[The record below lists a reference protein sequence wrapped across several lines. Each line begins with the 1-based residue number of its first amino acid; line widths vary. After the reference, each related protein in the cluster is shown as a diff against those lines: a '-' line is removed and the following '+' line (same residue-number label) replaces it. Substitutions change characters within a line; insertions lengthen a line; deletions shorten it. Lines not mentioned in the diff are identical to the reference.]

1 MKEQNKNGHDEE
13 LDEATPKGTGFS
25 SSEGHSR
32 AHARV
37 GGFGSLRRLCFAAI
51 LAAMSLVLGKFLQIP
66 HPFQEF
72 IRISFENLPVLL
84 AGLSMGPVVGA
95 LVGAV
100 ADLLGCVL
108 YGYSINPIVTLGAAS
123 VGLVSGFL
131 ARYVVKK
138 SLLAKVTVSVSLAH
152 LVGSVFIKSAGLAA
166 WYLAKYELGYLEFLG
181 WRCLNYLI
189 VGTAE
194 CVLLYLLLHNRAF
207 AKQIKEMCKYDV

>member
-13 LDEATPKGTGFS
+13 LDEATPKGMGVS

-152 LVGSVFIKSAGLAA
+152 LVGSVFVKSAGLAA

-207 AKQIKEMCKYDV
+207 AKQIKEMCKI

>member
-1 MKEQNKNGHDEE
+1 MEKQNKSEQGEGKAQG
-13 LDEATPKGTGFS
+13 LPQEADILT
-25 SSEGHSR
+25 SE
-32 AHARV
+32 ARSCGKTRV
-37 GGFGSLRRLCFAAI
+37 RGFGSLRRLCFAAI

-84 AGLSMGPVVGA
+84 AGISMGPIVGA
-95 LVGAV
+95 LVGTV

-138 SLLAKVTVSVSLAH
+138 SLLAKVAVSVSLAH
-152 LVGSVFIKSAGLAA
+152 LVGSVLIKSAGLAA
-166 WYLAKYELGYLEFLG
+166 WYLAKYEFGYLEFLG
-181 WRCLNYLI
+181 WRFLNYVI
-189 VGTAE
+189 VGVAE
-194 CVLLYLLLHNRAF
+194 CLVLYLLLRNRAF
-207 AKQIKEMCKYDV
+207 AKQIKEMCKI

>member
-1 MKEQNKNGHDEE
+1 MEKQNKNGQVEE
-13 LDEATPKGTGFS
+13 KEQAMSQETDISA
-25 SSEGHSR
+25 SEVRSR
-32 AHARV
+32 GKARV

-84 AGLSMGPVVGA
+84 AGVSMGPIVGA
-95 LVGAV
+95 FVGAV

-138 SLLAKVTVSVSLAH
+138 SLLAKVMVSVSLAH
-152 LVGSVFIKSAGLAA
+152 LVGSVLIKSAGLAA
-166 WYLAKYELGYLEFLG
+166 WYLAKYEFGYLEFLG
-181 WRCLNYLI
+181 WRFLNYI
-189 VGTAE
+189 IIGVAE
-194 CVLLYLLLHNRAF
+194 CLVLYLLLRNRAF
-207 AKQIKEMCKYDV
+207 AKQIKEMCKI

>member
-1 MKEQNKNGHDEE
+1 MKKQNK
-13 LDEATPKGTGFS
+13 
-25 SSEGHSR
+25 SEQGEGKAQAMPQNEDVSVSEVR
-32 AHARV
+32 SCGKTRV
-37 GGFGSLRRLCFAAI
+37 RGFGSLRRLCFAAI

-84 AGLSMGPVVGA
+84 AGISMGPIVGA

-123 VGLVSGFL
+123 VGLISGFL

-138 SLLAKVTVSVSLAH
+138 SLLAQVTVSVSLAH
-152 LVGSVFIKSAGLAA
+152 LVGSVLIKSAGLAA
-166 WYLAKYELGYLEFLG
+166 WYLAKYEFGYLEFLG
-181 WRCLNYLI
+181 WRFLNYVI
-189 VGTAE
+189 VGVAE
-194 CVLLYLLLHNRAF
+194 CLLLYLLLRNRAF
-207 AKQIKEMCKYDV
+207 AKQIKEMCKI

>member
-1 MKEQNKNGHDEE
+1 MKKQNKSEQGEGKAQAMPQNEDVSVS
-13 LDEATPKGTGFS
+13 EARSCGKT
-25 SSEGHSR
+25 
-32 AHARV
+32 RV
-37 GGFGSLRRLCFAAI
+37 RGFGSLRRLCFAAI

-84 AGLSMGPVVGA
+84 AGISMGPIVGA

-123 VGLVSGFL
+123 VGLISGFL

-138 SLLAKVTVSVSLAH
+138 SLLAQVTVSVSLSH
-152 LVGSVFIKSAGLAA
+152 LVGSVLIKSAGLAA
-166 WYLAKYELGYLEFLG
+166 WYLAKYEFGYLEFLG
-181 WRCLNYLI
+181 WRFLNYVI
-189 VGTAE
+189 VGVAE
-194 CVLLYLLLHNRAF
+194 CLVLYLLLRNRAF
-207 AKQIKEMCKYDV
+207 AKQIKEMCKI

>member
-1 MKEQNKNGHDEE
+1 MKKQNKSEQGEGKAQAMPQNEDVSVS
-13 LDEATPKGTGFS
+13 EARSCGKT
-25 SSEGHSR
+25 
-32 AHARV
+32 RV
-37 GGFGSLRRLCFAAI
+37 RGFGSLRRLCFAAI
-51 LAAMSLVLGKFLQIP
+51 LASMSLVLGKFLQIP

-84 AGLSMGPVVGA
+84 AGISMGPIVGA

-138 SLLAKVTVSVSLAH
+138 SLLAQVTVSVSFAH
-152 LVGSVFIKSAGLAA
+152 LVGSVLIKSAGLAA
-166 WYLAKYELGYLEFLG
+166 WYLAKYEFGYLEFLG
-181 WRCLNYLI
+181 WRLLNYVI
-189 VGTAE
+189 VGLAE
-194 CVLLYLLLHNRAF
+194 CVVLYLLLRNRAF
-207 AKQIKEMCKYDV
+207 AKQIKEICKI

>member
-1 MKEQNKNGHDEE
+1 MKDHNKNGHDEG
-13 LDEATPKGTGFS
+13 LDEATPQETDCS
-25 SSEGHSR
+25 SFESR
-32 AHARV
+32 PHAKVRV

-84 AGLSMGPVVGA
+84 AGISMGPVVGA

-123 VGLVSGFL
+123 VGLVSGFF
-131 ARYVVKK
+131 ARYVVKG
-138 SLLAKVTVSVSLAH
+138 SLLAQVTVSVSLAH
-152 LVGSVFIKSAGLAA
+152 LIGSVLIKSAGLAA
-166 WYLAKYELGYLEFLG
+166 WYLAKYEFGYLEFLG
-181 WRCLNYLI
+181 WRFLNYI
-189 VGTAE
+189 IIGVAE
-194 CVLLYLLLHNRAF
+194 CLVLYLLLRNRAF
-207 AKQIKEMCKYDV
+207 AKQIKEMCKI